1 MLAQFDGS
9 AHSQIGIGG
18 AGAALFRVS
27 FRGLELVDWCSY
39 ALPKCAD
46 NVEAEAQ
53 GALAALRL
61 YQEWVALQRTEGEL
75 PHVLHTVQGDIKPLL
90 QHLQF
95 MGRLR
100 RSDLITTIDNFHQT
114 RSLIAP
120 ACQMLYRPREA
131 NFIADYLAG
140 QGSKFLLDL
149 HKRGLVMPEHP
160 LRLDATPPISLL
172 LKQQAVLLG
181 THKAGKTVMCLVE
194 QVTCSSVFLY
204 GAMRHPDERISRG
217 AANLITSIR
226 AHTSLL
232 AVEYVASAEDGVG
245 RLYARQVS
253 AQRMPR
259 LLRLAAYGSGHQEV
273 DMTGAHYE
281 IVRRSIE
288 KCSLPPILK
297 LRELLRSEWSRAGC
311 VDFDEAIKLW
321 PLCVINGGMQAAEDQ
336 LRRQQLVT
344 TPAINAIAYEL
355 TAACAAFTT
364 SVLPCLRSRLPT
376 CFRNRAF
383 FATEYVECM
392 AMQIF
397 LVQLQQR
404 VTLRSVIWLHD
415 GVWIPSEVEERDIR
429 FAESVMLQAFSVRSE
444 GETLLHVCQL
454 DPYAEQAIQL
464 LNAAPRRDTAVVVRK
479 GTVPKHTRDHPHAN
493 VQTERVSHANNAEY
507 LERQTKR
514 QRYA

>member
-1 MLAQFDGS
+1 MRS
-9 AHSQIGIGG
+9 EK
-18 AGAALFRVS
+18 RV
-27 FRGLELVDWCSY
+27 R
-39 ALPKCAD
+39 
-46 NVEAEAQ
+46 N
-53 GALAALRL
+53 
-61 YQEWVALQRTEGEL
+61 
-75 PHVLHTVQGDIKPLL
+75 
-90 QHLQF
+90 
-95 MGRLR
+95 
-100 RSDLITTIDNFHQT
+100 
-114 RSLIAP
+114 
-120 ACQMLYRPREA
+120 LYRCK
-131 NFIADYLAG
+131 G
-140 QGSKFLLDL
+140 
-149 HKRGLVMPEHP
+149 
-160 LRLDATPPISLL
+160 PP
-172 LKQQAVLLG
+172 Q
-181 THKAGKTVMCLVE
+181 
-194 QVTCSSVFLY
+194 Y
-204 GAMRHPDERISRG
+204 GAMRHLDERISRG
-217 AANLITSIR
+217 AANLITSIG

-259 LLRLAAYGSGHQEV
+259 LLLAAYGSGYQEV

-288 KCSLPPILK
+288 KCSLPPIQK
-297 LRELLRSEWSRAGC
+297 LRELLRSEWSRTGC
-311 VDFDEAIKLW
+311 VDFDETIKLW
-321 PLCVINGGMQAAEDQ
+321 PLCVINGGMQAADDQ

-344 TPAINAIAYEL
+344 TPVPMLLRMNSLLLAQL
-355 TAACAAFTT
+355 
-364 SVLPCLRSRLPT
+364 SQHRSRLPT

-415 GVWIPSEVEERDIR
+415 GVWIPSEVEKRDIC

-464 LNAAPRRDTAVVVRK
+464 LNAAPRRDTAAVGRK

-507 LERQTKR
+507 VKTTLERCGPFSLVVLSQRRSQVTPLSGHSDQNASETFSNKLQLNKVQSSLRQTSAKTTQVR
-514 QRYA
+514 SKAKTS

>member
-1 MLAQFDGS
+1 MCTRLLGAFAPFAVRQRDLSRDGS
-9 AHSQIGIGG
+9 LSQ
-18 AGAALFRVS
+18 
-27 FRGLELVDWCSY
+27 RGL
-39 ALPKCAD
+39 
-46 NVEAEAQ
+46 
-53 GALAALRL
+53 
-61 YQEWVALQRTEGEL
+61 
-75 PHVLHTVQGDIKPLL
+75 
-90 QHLQF
+90 
-95 MGRLR
+95 
-100 RSDLITTIDNFHQT
+100 RST
-114 RSLIAP
+114 AP
-120 ACQMLYRPREA
+120 FCQMLYRPREA

-160 LRLDATPPISLL
+160 LRLDATPPISVL

-232 AVEYVASAEDGVG
+232 AVEYVTSAEDGVG

-288 KCSLPPILK
+288 KCSLPPIQK
-297 LRELLRSEWSRAGC
+297 LRELLRSEWSRTGC

-321 PLCVINGGMQAAEDQ
+321 PLWVINGGMQTADDQ

-383 FATEYVECM
+383 FATEYV
-392 AMQIF
+392 
-397 LVQLQQR
+397 
-404 VTLRSVIWLHD
+404 
-415 GVWIPSEVEERDIR
+415 
-429 FAESVMLQAFSVRSE
+429 
-444 GETLLHVCQL
+444 
-454 DPYAEQAIQL
+454 
-464 LNAAPRRDTAVVVRK
+464 
-479 GTVPKHTRDHPHAN
+479 
-493 VQTERVSHANNAEY
+493 
-507 LERQTKR
+507 
-514 QRYA
+514 

>member
-1 MLAQFDGS
+1 
-9 AHSQIGIGG
+9 
-18 AGAALFRVS
+18 
-27 FRGLELVDWCSY
+27 
-39 ALPKCAD
+39 
-46 NVEAEAQ
+46 
-53 GALAALRL
+53 
-61 YQEWVALQRTEGEL
+61 
-75 PHVLHTVQGDIKPLL
+75 
-90 QHLQF
+90 
-95 MGRLR
+95 
-100 RSDLITTIDNFHQT
+100 
-114 RSLIAP
+114 
-120 ACQMLYRPREA
+120 
-131 NFIADYLAG
+131 
-140 QGSKFLLDL
+140 
-149 HKRGLVMPEHP
+149 
-160 LRLDATPPISLL
+160 
-172 LKQQAVLLG
+172 
-181 THKAGKTVMCLVE
+181 
-194 QVTCSSVFLY
+194 
-204 GAMRHPDERISRG
+204 
-217 AANLITSIR
+217 
-226 AHTSLL
+226 
-232 AVEYVASAEDGVG
+232 
-245 RLYARQVS
+245 
-253 AQRMPR
+253 
-259 LLRLAAYGSGHQEV
+259 
-273 DMTGAHYE
+273 MTGAHYE

-288 KCSLPPILK
+288 KCSLPPIQK
-297 LRELLRSEWSRAGC
+297 LRELLRSEWSRTGC

-321 PLCVINGGMQAAEDQ
+321 PLWVINGGMQTADDQ

-464 LNAAPRRDTAVVVRK
+464 LNAAPRRDTAAVVRK
-479 GTVPKHTRDHPHAN
+479 GAVPKHTRNHPHAN

>member
-1 MLAQFDGS
+1 
-9 AHSQIGIGG
+9 
-18 AGAALFRVS
+18 
-27 FRGLELVDWCSY
+27 
-39 ALPKCAD
+39 
-46 NVEAEAQ
+46 
-53 GALAALRL
+53 
-61 YQEWVALQRTEGEL
+61 
-75 PHVLHTVQGDIKPLL
+75 
-90 QHLQF
+90 
-95 MGRLR
+95 
-100 RSDLITTIDNFHQT
+100 
-114 RSLIAP
+114 
-120 ACQMLYRPREA
+120 
-131 NFIADYLAG
+131 
-140 QGSKFLLDL
+140 
-149 HKRGLVMPEHP
+149 
-160 LRLDATPPISLL
+160 
-172 LKQQAVLLG
+172 
-181 THKAGKTVMCLVE
+181 
-194 QVTCSSVFLY
+194 
-204 GAMRHPDERISRG
+204 
-217 AANLITSIR
+217 
-226 AHTSLL
+226 
-232 AVEYVASAEDGVG
+232 
-245 RLYARQVS
+245 
-253 AQRMPR
+253 MPR

-288 KCSLPPILK
+288 KCSLPPIQK
-297 LRELLRSEWSRAGC
+297 LRELLRSEWSRTGC

-321 PLCVINGGMQAAEDQ
+321 PLCVINGGMQAADDQ

-464 LNAAPRRDTAVVVRK
+464 YSMLPLGETLPQLDERTPCPNTHGTTLLRMCRLSASLMQTMLNILSDKRRDSVM
-479 GTVPKHTRDHPHAN
+479 H
-493 VQTERVSHANNAEY
+493 SF
-507 LERQTKR
+507 
-514 QRYA
+514 QRIFSLGLVLL

>member
-1 MLAQFDGS
+1 MPPPRWPV
-9 AHSQIGIGG
+9 IG
-18 AGAALFRVS
+18 
-27 FRGLELVDWCSY
+27 
-39 ALPKCAD
+39 
-46 NVEAEAQ
+46 
-53 GALAALRL
+53 
-61 YQEWVALQRTEGEL
+61 
-75 PHVLHTVQGDIKPLL
+75 
-90 QHLQF
+90 
-95 MGRLR
+95 
-100 RSDLITTIDNFHQT
+100 
-114 RSLIAP
+114 
-120 ACQMLYRPREA
+120 
-131 NFIADYLAG
+131 
-140 QGSKFLLDL
+140 
-149 HKRGLVMPEHP
+149 
-160 LRLDATPPISLL
+160 
-172 LKQQAVLLG
+172 
-181 THKAGKTVMCLVE
+181 HKAGKTVMCLVE

-204 GAMRHPDERISRG
+204 GAMRHPDERISRC

-259 LLRLAAYGSGHQEV
+259 LLRLAAYGPGHQEV

-297 LRELLRSEWSRAGC
+297 LRELLHSEWSRAGC

-392 AMQIF
+392 TM
-397 LVQLQQR
+397 LQLQQR
-404 VTLRSVIWLHD
+404 VTLR
-415 GVWIPSEVEERDIR
+415 
-429 FAESVMLQAFSVRSE
+429 M
-444 GETLLHVCQL
+444 
-454 DPYAEQAIQL
+454 
-464 LNAAPRRDTAVVVRK
+464 
-479 GTVPKHTRDHPHAN
+479 
-493 VQTERVSHANNAEY
+493 
-507 LERQTKR
+507 
-514 QRYA
+514 